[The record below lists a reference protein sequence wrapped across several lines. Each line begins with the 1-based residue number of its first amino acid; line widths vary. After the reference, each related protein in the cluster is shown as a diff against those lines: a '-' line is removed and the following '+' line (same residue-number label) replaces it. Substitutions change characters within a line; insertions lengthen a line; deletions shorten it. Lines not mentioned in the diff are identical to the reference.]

1 MAEGKWDIS
10 GLSEVDAQVYRSFMD
25 WITKDDILKKE
36 LSFSSLLKKEKRNGL
51 SVKSFADLENKIKVA
66 QRDVT
71 EKRKEL
77 EQNIRQMELSLNF
90 FSSANAYKQKV
101 KEIVA
106 RDTKGI
112 FGASFLEKDL
122 ENYEEAKKEQIN
134 YLKIMYNI
142 IDSFQSL
149 LREKLNIEI
158 IYLFTTN
165 KQIKKAQRKRGAIP
179 LDQLLNFSSIRT
191 TTAIGTGE
199 SVSFKENQMTEL
211 KIKADKE
218 LQNFQGIAAL
228 VIKAVKQL
236 RNEQEVIKKE
246 DILMAIQN
254 EEQAYEEISRR
265 WKIYRA
271 RQCSWVLWTAQGYWQ
286 KQAIYTRGPIEEARQ
301 RFLLQIHQKDI
312 YQLFENDTEKINGV
326 IQQESKVDESKYPTS
341 ENYIHNFIRSKQ
353 GIAGVDNRPGL
364 ILDDTTIAIK
374 DLLPDL
380 KKALGINR
388 KEGYLSVGSKTKDAN
403 FLGYQNFFNLIKKI
417 DKFQNSKKKDREE
430 GLAKWVKKIFF
441 EDGGAQSFSLDV
453 MTADLAKTALEGIIP
468 MKDNK

>member
-51 SVKSFADLENKIKVA
+51 SVKSFADLENEIKAA

-90 FSSANAYKQKV
+90 FSSAGAHKQKV

-106 RDTKGI
+106 RDIKGI
-112 FGASFLEKDL
+112 FGASFLEEDL
-122 ENYEEAKKEQIN
+122 RNYEEAKKKQIN

-165 KQIKKAQRKRGAIP
+165 KQIKKAQRKRGAIS
-179 LDQLLNFSSIRT
+179 LDQLLNFSSARA

-211 KIKADKE
+211 AIKADKE

-228 VIKAVKQL
+228 AVKAVKQL
-236 RNEQEVIKKE
+236 RNEQEVIRKE

-254 EEQAYEEISRR
+254 EEQAYEEIVRR
-265 WKIYRA
+265 WEIYRA
-271 RQCSWVLWTAQGYWQ
+271 RKSSWVLWTAKGYWQ
-286 KQAIYTRGPIEEARQ
+286 KQAIYTRGPVEEARQ

-312 YQLFENDTEKINGV
+312 YQLFENGTKEINGI

-374 DLLPDL
+374 DLLPGL

-388 KEGYLSVGSKTKDAN
+388 KEGYLSVGSKTEDAN
-403 FLGYQNFFNLIKKI
+403 FLGYQKFFSLIKKI

-430 GLAKWVKKIFF
+430 SLAKWVKKIFF

-453 MTADLAKTALEGIIP
+453 MAADLAKTALEGIIP